1 MAKAKTAFEITVAV
15 PQSMIDQLAEDIV
28 DCVAGAAEDTVLKNL
43 KVKPAALVKALK
55 ADPKFL
61 AAAEKEIR
69 RQVADQY
76 TPEDVVDMYEAVDN
90 ILENLDAKHELQQLN
105 DAIAAENQ
113 RLSELEKQAKLDR
126 DVETLISALEARG
139 YTVSKK

>member
-1 MAKAKTAFEITVAV
+1 MAKAKTAFEIKVAV

-28 DCVAGAAEDTVLKNL
+28 DYVTGAAEDTVLKNL

>member
-28 DCVAGAAEDTVLKNL
+28 DYVAGAAEDTVLKNL
-43 KVKPAALVKALK
+43 KVKPAALVKAMK
-55 ADPKFL
+55 TDPKFL

-90 ILENLDAKHELQQLN
+90 ILEDLDAKHELQQLN

-113 RLSELEKQAKLDR
+113 RLSELEKQAKQDQ
-126 DVETLISALEARG
+126 DVENLISALEARG
-139 YTVSKK
+139 YIVSKK